1 MKEEGGNLCYVAS
14 LYADDMFSK
23 KQYISAAKVYSDTD
37 RNFEEIFLK
46 FLSVSSIDI
55 AADDHESVLE
65 NLNGGPNDGLITF
78 IKIEL
83 DKIDPD
89 LITQRNLLISFL
101 IENYIHTLNQL
112 EKIKSKSVMESS
124 EIQSKSRQ
132 IKEDLENLINRN
144 IEVLNPKLIYLVMMS
159 HGRVTNLMSFAKK
172 KNDIEMII
180 ERLLSEDKYE

>member
-1 MKEEGGNLCYVAS
+1 
-14 LYADDMFSK
+14 MFSK

-55 AADDHESVLE
+55 AVDGNESFVD

-83 DKIDPD
+83 DKINPE

-101 IENYIHTLNQL
+101 IENYIHTLDQL
-112 EKIKSKSVMESS
+112 EKIKSKSVM
-124 EIQSKSRQ
+124 
-132 IKEDLENLINRN
+132 
-144 IEVLNPKLIYLVMMS
+144 
-159 HGRVTNLMSFAKK
+159 
-172 KNDIEMII
+172 
-180 ERLLSEDKYE
+180 